1 MYKLNTSSYSPSLS
15 PLLPSLGQ
23 FEKGVAEGAVDSSFN
38 PVVALRLSVIK
49 DSAVWA
55 ILSEVSQS
63 HSVICLYLL
72 SNVSIVLCTQGNV
85 ILYNDRCMCV
95 TCLCSSVCLC
105 RST

>member
-63 HSVICLYLL
+63 HAIICPLIFY
-72 SNVSIVLCTQGNV
+72 VMFIFYPAECYPV
-85 ILYNDRCMCV
+85 
-95 TCLCSSVCLC
+95 
-105 RST
+105 